1 MHGQI
6 QIVSTLPPPPPPQL
20 IVKLTDFRLDVFLIY
35 SFFLSI
41 SATWNLLFFDK
52 ILTDVRKF
60 LIKHELPTSTCGVNT
75 IVENIYFEHI
85 E

>member
-1 MHGQI
+1 MSFS
-6 QIVSTLPPPPPPQL
+6 STP
-20 IVKLTDFRLDVFLIY
+20 
-35 SFFLSI
+35 SFSPSVQHETSF
-41 SATWNLLFFDK
+41 FFDK

>member
-1 MHGQI
+1 MK
-6 QIVSTLPPPPPPQL
+6 PP
-20 IVKLTDFRLDVFLIY
+20 
-35 SFFLSI
+35 
-41 SATWNLLFFDK
+41 FFDK